1 LKQPVILG
9 LRDAAKQ
16 FVKRSMVATGYRNN
30 LKLMAD
36 CFGFLAIELRLE
48 IAAWLPT
55 KDYLDLRSS
64 SRAMVPLFD
73 LQLFWKSRF
82 RINGDRGFLNGL
94 LVSPKNNESKNW
106 RLIYKATARINKSD
120 GHLWE
125 LRRRW
130 QNVRW
135 LKERCF
141 MTRTSDDEIASQ
153 MNLFSLPRKSDWK
166 ECPTEFR
173 CDRHWNQGIDWTLCN
188 NCHAEHFSFVQT
200 VVLDSSIVRLAIS
213 VLREGAQTYIT
224 GFELISADIQT
235 RNVNFGSRVPGEQ
248 VVIEIQDTKLR
259 GFTLLTGKTG
269 IHAIRPN
276 FDTTSSYVSWI
287 GQPGGCNV
295 NEPFDISLPQDIKVL
310 WGNFDVSH
318 LCAERPI
325 CSISS

>member
-1 LKQPVILG
+1 
-9 LRDAAKQ
+9 
-16 FVKRSMVATGYRNN
+16 
-30 LKLMAD
+30 MAD
-36 CFGFLAIELRLE
+36 CFGLLAIELRLE

-82 RINGDRGFLNGL
+82 RINGDRGFLNCL
-94 LVSPKNNESKNW
+94 LVSPKNYESKNW
-106 RLIYKATARINKSD
+106 RLIYKATARINKFD

-135 LKERCF
+135 LKERCS
-141 MTRTSDDEIASQ
+141 MTRTSDEEIASQ
-153 MNLFSLPRKSDWK
+153 MSLSLPRKLNWM
-166 ECPTEFR
+166 ECHTEFR
-173 CDRHWNQGIDWTLCN
+173 CDRDWRQGPDWTLCK
-188 NCHAEHFSFVQT
+188 NCHAEHIPFVQT
-200 VVLDSSIVRLAIS
+200 IVLDSSIVSLAIS

-235 RNVNFGSRVPGEQ
+235 RNVNFGYRVPGEQ
-248 VVIEIQDTKLR
+248 VVIDIRGTILR

-269 IHAIRPN
+269 LHAIRPILN
-276 FDTTSSYVSWI
+276 TTNSIVSWI

-310 WGNFDVSH
+310 WGKFDVSH
-318 LCAERPI
+318 LCAYRPL
-325 CSISS
+325 CSVSS